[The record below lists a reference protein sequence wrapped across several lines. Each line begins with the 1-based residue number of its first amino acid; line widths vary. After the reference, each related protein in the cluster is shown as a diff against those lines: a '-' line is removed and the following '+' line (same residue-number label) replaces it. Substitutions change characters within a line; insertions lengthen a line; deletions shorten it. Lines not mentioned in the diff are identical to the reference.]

1 MAALWPLL
9 QTRLFNL
16 LPTLPGY
23 AGVAVYDG
31 PPVADDGAKFYV
43 TVGHID
49 DGTGLDGSAG
59 SYQTTPGQVDGLIDE
74 SGSLDLEF
82 VVWTGDV
89 DLPTV
94 RTACYALVDTLEATI
109 RADQTLGLFLPGAVT
124 QMTVNVI
131 PQQAPSGS
139 EQRLIVTVTYT
150 ARRP

>member
-1 MAALWPLL
+1 MAALWPQL
-9 QTRLFNL
+9 QNALIAL
-16 LPTLPGY
+16 LPSLLP
-23 AGVAVYDG
+23 AGVFVYDG
-31 PPVADDGAKFYV
+31 PPVADDGAKAYV

-59 SYQTTPGQVDGLIDE
+59 TYTTTPGAVDGLIDE
-74 SGSLDLEF
+74 TGALDLEF

-94 RTACYALVDTLEATI
+94 RAQCYALVDALEATV
-109 RADQTLGLFLPGAVT
+109 RADQTLGVFLPGAST

-131 PQQAPSGS
+131 PQQAPTGS
-139 EQRLIVTVTYT
+139 EQRLIVTLTYT